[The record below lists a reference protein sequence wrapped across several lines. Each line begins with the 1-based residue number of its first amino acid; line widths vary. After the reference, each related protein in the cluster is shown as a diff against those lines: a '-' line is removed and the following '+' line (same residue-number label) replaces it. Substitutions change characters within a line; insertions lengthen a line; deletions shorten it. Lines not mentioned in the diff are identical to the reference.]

1 MSRPRIIMRAI
12 REVLKALTFQGPP
25 GTRNQSGLFAPK
37 EHGVRLCQ
45 TGKAGWVELAVAYR
59 P

>member
-45 TGKAGWVELAVAYR
+45 TGKAGWPVLAASRR